1 MTSDDPWWSN
11 YLNDVRD
18 TKHIPERSNGYKRF
32 GYTQTTSVHSTR
44 ISDKKKAVTRY
55 ARRGG
60 GTAEKV
66 CHAVGN
72 GGDVAD
78 EFCEFVSRRRELV

>member
-66 CHAVGN
+66 QLFAKTL
-72 GGDVAD
+72 ATA
-78 EFCEFVSRRRELV
+78 LVEKKKLRDHEK